1 MNELKGT
8 LFLVGLTLA
17 AVVVGYFVRR
27 HEKKHQQPLDPMQIK
42 NLGLMADDMR
52 KNNDDIAR

>member
-27 HEKKHQQPLDPMQIK
+27 YEKKHRQPLDPMQIK

>member
-17 AVVVGYFVRR
+17 AVAVGYFVRR
-27 HEKKHQQPLDPMQIK
+27 HEKKHRQPLDPMQIK

-52 KNNDDIAR
+52 KNKDDIAQ

>member
-27 HEKKHQQPLDPMQIK
+27 HEKKHRQPLDPMQVR